1 MVDSAGSDQ
10 WAESGLPRA
19 VVDPAL
25 HYEHVHNGK
34 RRSKKFVRMVQ
45 RRWLHGLCLVM
56 ALVAASL
63 LYAVFH
69 PNYKLKPA
77 PVPYAQRMIQQ
88 GYHPHAQAE
97 EPAQEPVA
105 ATGQESAADAPEA
118 KPAPADVMAEN
129 P

>member
-1 MVDSAGSDQ
+1 MVESAGSDQ
-10 WAESGLPRA
+10 WTENGLPRA

-25 HYEHVHNGK
+25 HHVHEK
-34 RRSKKFVRMVQ
+34 AHKSKSRKFVRMVQ

-56 ALVAASL
+56 ALVAVGL

-88 GYHPHAQAE
+88 GYHPHAHAE
-97 EPAQEPVA
+97 TPE
-105 ATGQESAADAPEA
+105 QESAADSPET
-118 KPAPADVMAEN
+118 KSAPADEMAEN

>member
-25 HYEHVHNGK
+25 HHVHEK
-34 RRSKKFVRMVQ
+34 AHKSKSRKFVRMVR

-56 ALVAASL
+56 ALVAVGL

>member
-10 WAESGLPRA
+10 WTENGLPRA

-34 RRSKKFVRMVQ
+34 LRSKKFVRMVE
-45 RRWLHGLCLVM
+45 RRWLHGLCLVL
-56 ALVAASL
+56 ALVAAGL
-63 LYAVFH
+63 LYAVTH
-69 PNYKLKPA
+69 PHYKVKPA

-88 GYHPHAQAE
+88 GYHPHAHAE
-97 EPAQEPVA
+97 TPA
-105 ATGQESAADAPEA
+105 QESAADSPET
-118 KPAPADVMAEN
+118 KSAPADEMAEN